1 MLRSGDILEN
11 PVTGERL
18 VFHETAAET
27 NGMYTIADC
36 YVAPHGAVAAA
47 HVHPYQT
54 EVFEVLYGKI
64 AVKLGRTKV
73 EAGAGEVVVIE
84 PGVSHKFWNAGDDE
98 LAFRVSVNPSLEW
111 EQLLET
117 MYTLAADG
125 KTNRRGMPN
134 PFRLAVIAQAHF
146 DDVRLPLVPHALQR
160 FALAM
165 GAPIGRALG
174 YGRTYEP
181 AAGIAVTAAT
191 A

>member
-1 MLRSGDILEN
+1 MLRSGDTLHN

-36 YVAPHGAVAAA
+36 YVAPDGAVAAP

-54 EVFEVLYGKI
+54 EVFEVLYGRI
-64 AVKLGRTKV
+64 GVKLGGKKI
-73 EAGAGEVVVIE
+73 EAGAGEVIVVE
-84 PGVSHKFWNAGDDE
+84 PGVPHKFWNAGDDE

-125 KTNRRGMPN
+125 KTNKKGMPN
-134 PFRLAVIAQAHF
+134 PFRLAVIARAHF
-146 DDVRLPLVPHALQR
+146 DDVRLPVVPHSLQR
-160 FALAM
+160 FALAV
-165 GAPIGRALG
+165 GAPIGKALG
-174 YGRTYEP
+174 YGPTYEP
-181 AAGIAVTAAT
+181 ASGVLAT
-191 A
+191 V

>member
-1 MLRSGDILEN
+1 MLRSGDTLHN

-27 NGMYTIADC
+27 NGLYTIADC
-36 YVAPHGAVAAA
+36 YVAPHGAVAAP

-54 EVFEVLYGKI
+54 EVFEVLYGRI
-64 AVKLGRTKV
+64 GVKLGRKTV
-73 EAGAGEVVVIE
+73 QAGAGEVVVIE
-84 PGVSHKFWNAGDDE
+84 PGVAHKFWNAGDDE
-98 LAFRVSVNPSLEW
+98 LVFIAEVRPSLEW
-111 EQLLET
+111 ERLIET

-125 KTNRRGMPN
+125 RTNRNGMPN

-146 DDVRLPLVPHALQR
+146 DDVRLPLVPHPLQR
-160 FALAM
+160 FALAL
-165 GAPIGRALG
+165 GAPIGKALG
-174 YGRTYEP
+174 YGPTYEP